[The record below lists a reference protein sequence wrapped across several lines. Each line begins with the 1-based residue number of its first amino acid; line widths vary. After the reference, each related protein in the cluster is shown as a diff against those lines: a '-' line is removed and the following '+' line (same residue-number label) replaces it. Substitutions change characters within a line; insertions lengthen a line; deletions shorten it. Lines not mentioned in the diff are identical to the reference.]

1 MKKKICFILRGAQG
15 SGKSTF
21 ANDYRDKFTICS
33 ADHFF
38 EKDKYY
44 NFVPSLLKDA
54 HEACKENFQ
63 ETIEKGLNVIVD
75 NTNAEI
81 WEYRRYVDAA
91 IDAGYYVY
99 IITFSGKFEN
109 IHNIPSKNV
118 EKKRNQIANAKLL
131 PDTEKVKNLFY
142 SFTQDYLILLS
153 VLEQVEVSE

>member
-21 ANDYRDKFTICS
+21 ANNYRDKFTICS

-38 EKDKYY
+38 EKDRYY
-44 NFVPSLLKDA
+44 NFVSSLLKDA
-54 HEACKENFQ
+54 HEECSQ
-63 ETIEKGLNVIVD
+63 EFSQTIAAGSNVIVD

-91 IDAGYYVY
+91 IDAGYFVY
-99 IITFSGKFEN
+99 IITFNGEFEN
-109 IHNIPSKNV
+109 VHKVPSENV
-118 EKKRNQIANAKLL
+118 EKKRSQVANAKLL